1 MSKLVT
7 SISLFVF
14 FFAFQN
20 SQAQDSFYGKAYF
33 GTSSAALITKRG
45 FVGGPGYDV
54 ERFREFGFL
63 IGKELN
69 KKWALETGVNLAAAN
84 IFISSSIVTDIY
96 VTEYKYQMLTF
107 PLLMKYSLSSN
118 IYING
123 GPMLDIQSSE
133 RTSIDQSGIG
143 YFIGIGAQHYF
154 NKIGVFVNPHLKRHA
169 AISFDSSNSNLTE
182 LGVQFGVAYKF

>member
-69 KKWALETGVNLAAAN
+69 KKWALETGVNLATAN

>member
-20 SQAQDSFYGKAYF
+20 SQAQDSFYGKAYL
-33 GTSSAALITKRG
+33 GTSSAALITKRD

-69 KKWALETGVNLAAAN
+69 PKWALETGVNIATAN
-84 IFISSSIVTDIY
+84 VIVSSNAGPDLNFTN
-96 VTEYKYQMLTF
+96 YKFQMLSF
-107 PLLMKYSLSSN
+107 PLLMKYSISSFL
-118 IYING
+118 YVNG

-133 RTSIDQSGIG
+133 RTSINQSGIG
-143 YFIGIGAQHYF
+143 YLIGIGAQHYF

-169 AISFDSSNSNLTE
+169 AISFDSSNNNLTE
-182 LGVQFGVAYKF
+182 LGIQLGVSYKF